1 MTMILNSIELPAR
14 SLLQLIGSYPGK
26 IQSVKGD
33 AINPLEDL
41 NDREPASIPSQI
53 RDVSAG
59 HPGRTSLSYQ
69 EELSFFHSDTTIE
82 YQGEDGSRLFI
93 SYSYTAISRKVHYE
107 MIQNAEDKTIKP
119 EKHPHPLNDLFGAEA
134 TSGRILEFAQRL
146 INKFRAMEGSEEY
159 KVEKLI
165 KKMEKGIEKGFK
177 RALKDLREPSSKTRK
192 MVEETFKRVMKGMN
206 ALRQGGGLPQI
217 NNEKRVTYD
226 EEISYT
232 TASLEIHLIA

>member
-1 MTMILNSIELPAR
+1 
-14 SLLQLIGSYPGK
+14 
-26 IQSVKGD
+26 
-33 AINPLEDL
+33 
-41 NDREPASIPSQI
+41 
-53 RDVSAG
+53 
-59 HPGRTSLSYQ
+59 
-69 EELSFFHSDTTIE
+69 
-82 YQGEDGSRLFI
+82 
-93 SYSYTAISRKVHYE
+93 